1 MDSIAQIMNA
11 LESEQWFTIK
21 SIKSKCK
28 LPRNDIKIV
37 LNFLKKYEFLQM
49 NDKQK
54 FRLNPEIL
62 DLAKSSR

>member
-28 LPRNDIKIV
+28 LPRNDVKIV
-37 LNFLKKYEFLQM
+37 LNFLKKYEFLQL

-54 FRLNPEIL
+54 FRLIPEIL

>member
-1 MDSIAQIMNA
+1 MDSITQIMNA
-11 LESEQWFTIK
+11 LESGQWFTNK

-28 LPRNDIKIV
+28 LSRNDVKIV
-37 LNFLKKYEFLQM
+37 LNFLKKYEFLQL

-54 FRLNPEIL
+54 FRLIPEIL

>member
-1 MDSIAQIMNA
+1 MDSIAKIMNA

-37 LNFLKKYEFLQM
+37 LNFLKKYEFLQL
-49 NDKQK
+49 NDKQEL
-54 FRLNPEIL
+54 RLNPDIL
-62 DLAKSSR
+62 DLAKPGR